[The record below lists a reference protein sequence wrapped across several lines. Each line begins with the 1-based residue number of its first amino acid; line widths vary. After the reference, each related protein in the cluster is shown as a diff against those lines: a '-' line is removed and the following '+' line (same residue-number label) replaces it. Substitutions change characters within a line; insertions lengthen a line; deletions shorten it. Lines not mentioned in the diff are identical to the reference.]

1 MKETSNDARMIA
13 LPNWIPQSSILIA
26 GNVGFGWAAF
36 YCTGETVVYDIYMLS
51 HAPSITTMSLVYEFF
66 LADLRQLSLLEV
78 GGKGGRREPEGR
90 ILGAET
96 CAGSARS
103 RAVQRGADWNPTEPA
118 QTVERQSNA
127 QAGSEAER
135 QSSNAQAER
144 QRGATPI

>member
-66 LADLRQLSLLEV
+66 LADLRQLRLLEV
-78 GGKGGRREPEGR
+78 GGKGGRRKPEGK
-90 ILGAET
+90 ILGAEP
-96 CAGSARS
+96 C
-103 RAVQRGADWNPTEPA
+103 
-118 QTVERQSNA
+118 TVCRVSK
-127 QAGSEAER
+127 
-135 QSSNAQAER
+135 
-144 QRGATPI
+144 